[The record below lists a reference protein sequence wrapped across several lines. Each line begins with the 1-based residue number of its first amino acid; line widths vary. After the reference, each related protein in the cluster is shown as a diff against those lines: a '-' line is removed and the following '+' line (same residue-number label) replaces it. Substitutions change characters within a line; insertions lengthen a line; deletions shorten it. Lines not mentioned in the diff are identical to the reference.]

1 MKIGRNWFRTR
12 FFENKKVLKSPDL
25 RRWDWCDA
33 ERKGTRKIL
42 IGPDPISSSRFLGFP
57 LSFWQKWKKQFSSK
71 SRDFDFL
78 FFSVSVSLFNFL
90 IFSLFS
96 MEFVVDKKIWGGK
109 NREKVQMSQYLNM
122 IVQYFD
128 FPNETKSSHDFRKS
142 KGEVNNLFAVV
153 FRLFSLPRKSW
164 EYYYRPWN
172 SELQFSNKTFGLIS
186 KM

>member
-78 FFSVSVSLFNFL
+78 FFSVSVSLFNF
-90 IFSLFS
+90 FQF
-96 MEFVVDKKIWGGK
+96 FVVFDGIRRRQKNLGGK
-109 NREKVQMSQYLNM
+109 K
-122 IVQYFD
+122 
-128 FPNETKSSHDFRKS
+128 
-142 KGEVNNLFAVV
+142 
-153 FRLFSLPRKSW
+153 PRKSTNVTIFKYDRTIFW
-164 EYYYRPWN
+164 FPEWDKIKPRLSKEQRW
-172 SELQFSNKTFGLIS
+172 SE
-186 KM
+186 